1 MPGRVKSKS
10 TRAKRPRKDRGRSEF
25 APMAGAGLI
34 RFFRE
39 EVEGLSIPPYVA
51 VIVAV
56 ALIIVVLLLPA
67 FLPL

>member
-1 MPGRVKSKS
+1 MPGKVKSKS
-10 TRAKRPRKDRGRSEF
+10 TRTKRPHKGRGRSEF

-34 RFFRE
+34 RFFKE
-39 EVEGLSIPPYVA
+39 EVEGLSIPPYIA

-56 ALIIVVLLLPA
+56 ALVVVVLLLPA